1 MSEGQ
6 IIHIMIDVCNGI
18 KHLHEKGI
26 AHRDIKVENILLGG
40 KSFKLCDFGSA
51 STKTLDPSQCTA
63 NHLDDMMEDFEKYTT
78 MMYRPPEMI
87 DKYMKYVV
95 DTQADVWMLGCVLFS
110 LCFFMHPFQDV

>member
-1 MSEGQ
+1 MTEGQ

-51 STKTLDPSQCTA
+51 SAKTLDPS
-63 NHLDDMMEDFEKYTT
+63 
-78 MMYRPPEMI
+78 
-87 DKYMKYVV
+87 
-95 DTQADVWMLGCVLFS
+95 
-110 LCFFMHPFQDV
+110 